1 MKSLCLVALLFL
13 VSSIGYS
20 QEFDSD
26 AFKGDIQTLYLS
38 STRSFKGM
46 KKEESTVN
54 DNGDT
59 EYETELCIHGA
70 NRCFITVDDEKSH
83 TYTAQLTFKNVLK
96 PMDKMEEII
105 GLVNE
110 ITSQYGLARGKTTD
124 IKYKGYQKHTL
135 EFPSDNINEMGRRPT
150 LGVGMLKDGNPMEIE
165 ITITEPLWK

>member
-1 MKSLCLVALLFL
+1 MKSFGLLVVISLLPTIH
-13 VSSIGYS
+13 VA

-46 KKEESTVN
+46 KKEESTIN

-59 EYETELCIHGA
+59 EYETELCVNGA
-70 NRCFITVDDEKSH
+70 HRCYITVDDEKSH

-96 PMDKMEEII
+96 PAEKMEEII

-110 ITSQYGLARGKTTD
+110 VTSQYGLARGKTTD

-150 LGVGMLKDGNPMEIE
+150 LAVGMLKDGNPMEIE